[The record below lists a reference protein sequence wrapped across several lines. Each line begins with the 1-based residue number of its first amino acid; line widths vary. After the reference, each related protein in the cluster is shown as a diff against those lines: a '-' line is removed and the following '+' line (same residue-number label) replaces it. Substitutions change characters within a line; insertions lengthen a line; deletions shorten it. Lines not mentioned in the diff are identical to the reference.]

1 MYENYEEYNA
11 PDITLTGTELIEMV
25 RSKFISVDELK
36 ALIGLEVE
44 SNNGK
49 EG

>member
-11 PDITLTGTELIEMV
+11 PDITITGTELIEMV
-25 RSKFISVDELK
+25 KAKFISIDELK
-36 ALIGLEVE
+36 ALLGLEVE

>member
-25 RSKFISVDELK
+25 RAKFISVEELK
-36 ALIGLEVE
+36 SLIGLEVE
-44 SNNGK
+44 SNNG
-49 EG
+49 